1 MSEKFRG
8 AGVALVT
15 PFKTDGQV
23 DFDAIGKLVEFQI
36 QGGTDYLV
44 IMGTTGENPTLSG
57 AEKEQIFDKVKE
69 VNNGRLPIVA
79 GVGGN
84 NTAEVVANL
93 KAFNFDGIDGTLS
106 VSPYYNKPN
115 QNGIYNHYMAVAD
128 NSPRP
133 VIVYNVPGRTGS
145 NILAETQLRIAEHA
159 NVCATKEASGNFSQ
173 VMEIIRNKPDNFLV
187 LSGDDDLTLPYI
199 ALGMDGVVSVI
210 LNGYPKQFSEMVH
223 LALAGKF
230 TEARTLHYK
239 LVPMINAIFAD
250 GSPGGIKEAMKLQ
263 NLCETTLR
271 APLANVNDAV
281 KNTII
286 GLHPKM

>member
-8 AGVALVT
+8 AGVALIT

-23 DFDAIGKLVEFQI
+23 DFDALGKLVEFQV

-44 IMGTTGENPTLSG
+44 IMGTTGENPTLSS

-93 KAFNFDGIDGTLS
+93 KSFNFDGIDGTLS

-115 QNGIYNHYMAVAD
+115 QNGIYNHYMQVAD

-145 NILAETQLRIAEHA
+145 NILAETQLRIAEH
-159 NVCATKEASGNFSQ
+159 NNICATKEASGNFSQ
-173 VMEIIRNKPDNFLV
+173 CMEIIRNKPDNFLV

-199 ALGMDGVVSVI
+199 AAGMDGVVSVI
-210 LNGYPKQFSEMVH
+210 LNGYPKQFSDMVH

-230 TEARTLHYK
+230 DEARALHYK

-250 GSPGGIKEAMKLQ
+250 GSPGGIKEAMNLQ
-263 NLCETTLR
+263 GLCETTLR

-281 KNTII
+281 KETIKR
-286 GLHPKM
+286 LHAAI

>member
-23 DFDAIGKLVEFQI
+23 DFDALGKLVEFQI

-44 IMGTTGENPTLSG
+44 IMGTTGENPTLSS
-57 AEKEQIFDKVKE
+57 AEKQQIFDKVKE
-69 VNNGRLPIVA
+69 VNNGRLPLVA
-79 GVGGN
+79 GIGGN
-84 NTAEVVANL
+84 NTAEVVENL
-93 KAFNFDGIDGTLS
+93 KAFNFEGIDGTLS

-199 ALGMDGVVSVI
+199 AAGMDGVISVI
-210 LNGYPKQFSEMVH
+210 LNGYPKPFSSMVH

-230 TEARTLHYK
+230 EEARALHYK

-263 NLCETTLR
+263 GLCETTLR
-271 APLANVNDAV
+271 APLANVNDNV
-281 KNTII
+281 KNTIKR
-286 GLHPKM
+286 LHAAL